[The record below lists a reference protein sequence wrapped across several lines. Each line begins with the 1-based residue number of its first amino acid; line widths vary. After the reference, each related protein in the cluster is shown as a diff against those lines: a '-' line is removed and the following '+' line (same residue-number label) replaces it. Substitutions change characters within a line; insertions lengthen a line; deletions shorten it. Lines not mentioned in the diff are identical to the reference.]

1 MRRGGIVMVQYFELV
16 KRNMRIY
23 LRDRGAVF
31 FSLLSM
37 MIVLILMLFFLGDMS
52 VEGLTDFL
60 SALPGRNAGED
71 ADNAL
76 MFVTLWTCA
85 GIVSINAVTVTLAV
99 YSSMIKDRTDGRFSS
114 ICTAP
119 VSRITISSAY
129 VTSAWLCSCI
139 ICVITL
145 VLSEIYCI
153 VKGGMYFS
161 FLSHVKLFGM
171 IGVNSFTYAALMYLA
186 AVLVKT
192 QGAWSGIGTVVGTL
206 VGFLG
211 GIYIPI
217 GSLAENIG
225 NILKCTPVIYGAK
238 MFRSIMTEEICSE
251 IFDRTPEI
259 LQAEYLDAM
268 GVRIDF
274 FGVSVSDIACVMILL
289 VSGVAFMAIGA
300 VATKYMAKNN

>member
-1 MRRGGIVMVQYFELV
+1 M
-16 KRNMRIY
+16 KIY

-37 MIVLILMLFFLGDMS
+37 IIVLILMLFFLGDMS
-52 VEGLTDFL
+52 VEGLTDLL
-60 SALPGRNAGED
+60 SALPDRNAGED

-99 YSSMIKDRTDGRFSS
+99 YSSMIKDRTDGRLGS

-119 VSRITISSAY
+119 VSRITISAAY

-153 VKGGMYFS
+153 VKGGVYFP
-161 FLSHVKLFGM
+161 FLSQLKLLGM
-171 IGVNSFTYAALMYLA
+171 IGANSFTYAALMYLA

-238 MFRSIMTEEICSE
+238 MFRSIMTEEICNK
-251 IFDRTPEI
+251 IFNGTPEI
-259 LQAEYLDAM
+259 LQTEYLSAM
-268 GVRIDF
+268 GVNIDF
-274 FGVSVSDIACVMILL
+274 LDVSVSNAACVMILL
-289 VSGVAFMAIGA
+289 ISGIVFMAISA

>member
-1 MRRGGIVMVQYFELV
+1 MVQYLELV
-16 KRNMRIY
+16 KRNMKIY
-23 LRDRGAVF
+23 LRDKGTVF

-37 MIVLILMLFFLGDMS
+37 LVVLILMLFFLGDMS
-52 VEGLTDFL
+52 VEGLTDLL
-60 SALPGRNAGED
+60 SAIPGRNAVQD
-71 ADNAL
+71 ADHAFL
-76 MFVTLWTCA
+76 FVTLWTCG

-99 YSSMIKDRTDGRFSS
+99 YSSMIKDRTEGRLGS

-119 VSRITISSAY
+119 VSRFTISAAY
-129 VTSAWLCSCI
+129 VTAAWICSCI
-139 ICVITL
+139 ICVLTL
-145 VLSEIYCI
+145 VLSEIYCM
-153 VKGGMYFS
+153 VKGGVYFS
-161 FLSHVKLFGM
+161 FLSHLKLLCM
-171 IGVNSFTYAALMYLA
+171 IGANSFTYAALMYLA

-211 GIYIPI
+211 GIYLPI

-251 IFDRTPEI
+251 IFSGTPKT
-259 LQAEYLDAM
+259 LQREYLTAM

-274 FGVSVSDIACVMILL
+274 FDISVSNTACVMILL
-289 VSGVAFMAIGA
+289 ISGIVFMVMGAF
-300 VATKYMAKNN
+300 ATKYMQK

>member
-1 MRRGGIVMVQYFELV
+1 
-16 KRNMRIY
+16 
-23 LRDRGAVF
+23 
-31 FSLLSM
+31 
-37 MIVLILMLFFLGDMS
+37 
-52 VEGLTDFL
+52 
-60 SALPGRNAGED
+60 
-71 ADNAL
+71 
-76 MFVTLWTCA
+76 
-85 GIVSINAVTVTLAV
+85 
-99 YSSMIKDRTDGRFSS
+99 
-114 ICTAP
+114 
-119 VSRITISSAY
+119 
-129 VTSAWLCSCI
+129 
-139 ICVITL
+139 
-145 VLSEIYCI
+145 
-153 VKGGMYFS
+153 MYFS